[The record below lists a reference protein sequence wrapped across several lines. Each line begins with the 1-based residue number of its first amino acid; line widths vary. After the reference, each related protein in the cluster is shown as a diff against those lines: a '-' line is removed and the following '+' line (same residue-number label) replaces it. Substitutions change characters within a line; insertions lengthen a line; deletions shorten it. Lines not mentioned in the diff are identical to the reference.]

1 MFPTCLTLKK
11 QYKLSRL
18 HDRNAELQIYIYR
31 SPQISSPKE
40 RMISVSMSNPKQA
53 TRKVISSHQMVV
65 LTSGPQTFQK
75 QAFAS
80 SGIRS
85 RFRIGHPIR
94 GSNNCIRKRRIQ
106 LPFRRLQ
113 ARCDNRIKKNS
124 PSYNPPLGCSIC
136 CWRNTS
142 VPFDA
147 EQNKPNPDLANQLFS
162 DGNFKESSSA
172 DPS

>member
-1 MFPTCLTLKK
+1 
-11 QYKLSRL
+11 
-18 HDRNAELQIYIYR
+18 
-31 SPQISSPKE
+31 
-40 RMISVSMSNPKQA
+40 MISISMSHPKQA

-94 GSNNCIRKRRIQ
+94 RSNNSIRKRRIQ

-113 ARCDNRIKKNS
+113 ARCDNKINRMVRPTMVLHWVLVYDAGTLVSLSTSSRI
-124 PSYNPPLGCSIC
+124 NPARS
-136 CWRNTS
+136 S
-142 VPFDA
+142 
-147 EQNKPNPDLANQLFS
+147 
-162 DGNFKESSSA
+162 ESTFFRWEF
-172 DPS
+172 